1 MYQIFERRSLL
12 RRLAKGV
19 LLLSVLSAPAHPALT
34 QNASACK
41 LPPNLVSPLETG
53 PFVVST
59 YHTTGVARSDR
70 VIQVQWPR
78 GVRVPISG
86 VRPGR
91 TDGAESGISFNIPAG
106 EITTRDEQGNVIRI
120 GFPKFS
126 MSADSGVDKYPLYST
141 LGSVGGLRGVGG
153 RPLLD
158 SGLGYTYHTSE
169 GLITFPDEDHG
180 DWIRYTYPNAWGVSD
195 QETFFR
201 GTPDIHGVEAV
212 LSCKLWVGGPQKYA
226 QCKIFKKLEPIFY
239 EVTVRGRYADD
250 LPMIEYVADRL
261 MECVLGVGE
270 V

>member
-1 MYQIFERRSLL
+1 MIRVFARRSLF

-59 YHTTGVARSDR
+59 YHTTGVAGSDR

-106 EITTRDEQGNVIRI
+106 VIRGRNEQGEITQI
-120 GFPKFS
+120 GFPQFS
-126 MSADSGVDKYPLYST
+126 MSAGNGVDKYPLYSK
-141 LGSVGGLRGVGG
+141 LGSIGGMRETSE
-153 RPLLD
+153 RID
-158 SGLGYTYHTSE
+158 SGLGYTYHSSE
-169 GLITFPDEDHG
+169 GLITFPEEDHG
-180 DWIRYTYPNAWGVSD
+180 DWIRYTYPNAWGVSEK
-195 QETFFR
+195 ETFFK
-201 GTPDIHGVEAV
+201 GTPDINGVEAI
-212 LSCKLWVGGPQKYA
+212 LSCNLWVDGPQKYA
-226 QCKIFKKLEPIFY
+226 QCQIRKKLEPIFY
-239 EVTVRGRYADD
+239 EVTVRGRYAGD
-250 LPMIEYVADRL
+250 LPIIEYVADRL
-261 MECVLGVGE
+261 MECVLGLGE